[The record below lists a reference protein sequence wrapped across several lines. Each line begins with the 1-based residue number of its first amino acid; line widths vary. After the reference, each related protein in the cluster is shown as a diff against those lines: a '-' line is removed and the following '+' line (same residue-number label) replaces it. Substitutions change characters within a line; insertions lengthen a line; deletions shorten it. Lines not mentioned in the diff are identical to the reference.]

1 MQNNLRRGVALSP
14 ARRYTPVVSG
24 SLIPR
29 LLPALLTA
37 GWLTLCPSPL
47 RAQEAPRPPA
57 TPAELFAAL
66 AKEARP
72 QWRAY
77 YREQVPHAAADRF
90 RTALSL
96 GAVCADCYLAAEAR
110 DAQQLHNLLTD
121 MAALEMSLSIS
132 RQAGGVRQ
140 KFTDLAEA
148 GDWAGVR
155 TEIAGLM
162 TIHAQALT
170 AQKDEALAELERTG
184 CWLRAWHIAARYA
197 SRQTKAPAPAPAG
210 MAALVDDVRTRTA
223 KALAEAKVKNME
235 PLTAGLDA
243 LHKTWSGDAAPEV
256 RMAETL
262 QALETLMAGLIGD
275 APAKS
280 PAAGEAELKSA
291 GGNR

>member
-1 MQNNLRRGVALSP
+1 MKNNLRRGVALSR
-14 ARRYTPVVSG
+14 ARRYTPPVSG
-24 SLIPR
+24 SPILR
-29 LLPALLTA
+29 RLPALLIA
-37 GWLTLCPSPL
+37 GWLALSLSPL
-47 RAQEAPRPPA
+47 RAQEAPHPPA

-77 YREQVPHAAADRF
+77 YREQVPHAAADRY

-121 MAALEMSLSIS
+121 MAALEISLSIS
-132 RQAGGVRQ
+132 NQSGGARQ

-162 TIHAQALT
+162 AIHAQALT

-197 SRQTKAPAPAPAG
+197 SRQPKAPAPAGLP
-210 MAALVDDVRTRTA
+210 ALVDEVRTRTA
-223 KALAEAKVKNME
+223 KALAEAKAKNME

-243 LHKTWSGDAAPEV
+243 LHKTWAGDAAPEV

-262 QALETLMAGLIGD
+262 KTLDTLMADLIGD

>member
-1 MQNNLRRGVALSP
+1 MRPALR
-14 ARRYTPVVSG
+14 YICCVSG
-24 SLIPR
+24 SPFLR
-29 LLPALLTA
+29 RLPALLIA
-37 GWLTLCPSPL
+37 GWLTLSLSTL

-57 TPAELFAAL
+57 TPAELLAAL

-90 RTALSL
+90 RAALSL

-110 DAQQLHNLLTD
+110 DAQQLLNLLTD
-121 MAALEMSLSIS
+121 MAALEVSLSIS
-132 RQAGGVRQ
+132 NQSGGARQ

-155 TEIAGLM
+155 AEISALM
-162 TIHAQALT
+162 TTHAQALT

-197 SRQTKAPAPAPAG
+197 SRQTKAPPPAPAG
-210 MAALVDDVRTRTA
+210 LAALVDEVRTRTS
-223 KALAEAKVKNME
+223 KALAEAKAKNME

-262 QALETLMAGLIGD
+262 KTLDKLMADLIGD

-280 PAAGEAELKSA
+280 PAAGEAELKSS

>member
-1 MQNNLRRGVALSP
+1 MRPALR
-14 ARRYTPVVSG
+14 YICCVSG
-24 SLIPR
+24 SPFLR
-29 LLPALLTA
+29 RLPALRIA
-37 GWLTLCPSPL
+37 GWLTLSLSTL

-57 TPAELFAAL
+57 TPAELLAAL

-90 RTALSL
+90 RAALSL

-110 DAQQLHNLLTD
+110 DAQQLLNLLTD
-121 MAALEMSLSIS
+121 MAALEISLSIS
-132 RQAGGVRQ
+132 NQSGGARQ

-155 TEIAGLM
+155 AEISALM
-162 TIHAQALT
+162 TTHAQALT

-184 CWLRAWHIAARYA
+184 CWLRVWHIAARYA
-197 SRQTKAPAPAPAG
+197 SRQTKAPPPAPAG
-210 MAALVDDVRTRTA
+210 LAALVDEVRTRTS
-223 KALAEAKVKNME
+223 KALAEAKAKNME
-235 PLTAGLDA
+235 SLTAGLDA
-243 LHKTWSGDAAPEV
+243 VHKTWSGDAAPEV

-262 QALETLMAGLIGD
+262 KTLDKLMADLIGD

-280 PAAGEAELKSA
+280 PAAGEAELKSS